1 MGANVLS
8 EPHQSLAT
16 PALQCVWE
24 EKRLRDRLT
33 SSSPSRTTSN
43 HFLGGSATFLP
54 FFAPDDDPSP
64 ASETRAFLAAG
75 PAGTDASPLLL
86 DAWGWSAVD
95 SRGSKASDL
104 RLGGMVRSAYTRWRW
119 LRQSDGPCGGDR
131 RRCAS
136 DSWRAKV
143 GDAGMGVGAR
153 PFIGCQVTAC
163 SM

>member
-75 PAGTDASPLLL
+75 PAGTDGSPLLL

-119 LRQSDGPCGGDR
+119 LRQSDGPCGGQETMRERQLAGEGRGCRDG
-131 RRCAS
+131 
-136 DSWRAKV
+136 SWRSSFYWLSSDRV
-143 GDAGMGVGAR
+143 
-153 PFIGCQVTAC
+153 
-163 SM
+163 